1 MKINNTFAGVI
12 AGFTAGIIDLIPMII
27 QKLTWDANL
36 AAFSMWLAVG
46 FFTAHT
52 SFRMQP
58 ALKGILIAFICLL
71 PSAFIIGWSMPESL
85 IGVAAMTLIL
95 GALTGLLVHW
105 MTKEKSA

>member
-1 MKINNTFAGVI
+1 MKINKTVAGVI

-58 ALKGILIAFICLL
+58 ALKGNFDCLYL
-71 PSAFIIGWSMPESL
+71 SSAFCIYY
-85 IGVAAMTLIL
+85 
-95 GALTGLLVHW
+95 W
-105 MTKEKSA
+105 MEYA